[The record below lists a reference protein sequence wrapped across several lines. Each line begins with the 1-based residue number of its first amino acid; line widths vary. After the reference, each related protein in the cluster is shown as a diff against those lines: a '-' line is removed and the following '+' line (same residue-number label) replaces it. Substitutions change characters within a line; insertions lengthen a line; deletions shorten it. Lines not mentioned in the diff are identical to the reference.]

1 MVTTGLGSSL
11 AYLLSRAERSV
22 NRGLAAVLTA
32 EDVTVEQWRIL
43 RALADDR
50 GHSMGDLAEAVLM
63 PHPTLTKA
71 IDRLID
77 RSLVYRGHDPAD
89 RRKVAV
95 FLAGRGAE
103 LLDRVEGGVAGHHRV
118 IEDAYGTER
127 TERLMLELERLVHA
141 LDAPA
146 SGRPSAERLVMG
158 PALRS

>member
-22 NRGLAAVLTA
+22 NRGLAAAVTA
-32 EDVTVEQWRIL
+32 EEITVEQWRIL
-43 RALADDR
+43 RALADGR

-95 FLAGRGAE
+95 FLADRGAD
-103 LLDRVEGGVAGHHRV
+103 LLARVEGGVADHHRL
-118 IEDAYGTER
+118 IEAAYGTER
-127 TERLMLELERLVHA
+127 TERLMRDLEGLVSALEE
-141 LDAPA
+141 PA
-146 SGRPSAERLVMG
+146 AVSERDLG
-158 PALRS
+158 GLTR

>member
-22 NRGLAAVLTA
+22 NRGLAVAVTA
-32 EDVTVEQWRIL
+32 EEITVEQWRIL
-43 RALADDR
+43 RALADGR

-95 FLAGRGAE
+95 FLADRGGD
-103 LLDRVEGGVAGHHRV
+103 LLARVEGGVAEHHRL
-118 IEDAYGTER
+118 IEAAYGTER
-127 TERLMLELERLVHA
+127 TERLMRDLEGLVRALEE
-141 LDAPA
+141 
-146 SGRPSAERLVMG
+146 PSAVLSEQNLGGIAR
-158 PALRS
+158 

>member
-22 NRGLAAVLTA
+22 NRGLAAAVTA

-43 RALADDR
+43 RALADGR
-50 GHSMGDLAEAVLM
+50 GHSMGELAEAVLM

-89 RRKVAV
+89 RRRVAV
-95 FLAGRGAE
+95 FLSDRGAE
-103 LLDRVEGGVAGHHRV
+103 LLARVEGGVAGHHRL
-118 IEDAYGTER
+118 IEAAYGIER
-127 TERLMLELERLVHA
+127 TEQLMRDLHSLVTA
-141 LDAPA
+141 LDEPA
-146 SGRPSAERLVMG
+146 RPAERPDPGG
-158 PALRS
+158 PARS

>member
-22 NRGLAAVLTA
+22 NRGLAAAVTA

-43 RALADDR
+43 RALADGR

-95 FLAGRGAE
+95 FLADRGAE
-103 LLDRVEGGVAGHHRV
+103 LLARVEGGVAGHHRL
-118 IEDAYGTER
+118 IEAAYGTER
-127 TERLMLELERLVHA
+127 TEQLMRDLEGLVRALDEPSRPLERNLN
-141 LDAPA
+141 
-146 SGRPSAERLVMG
+146 G
-158 PALRS
+158 PVRS

>member
-95 FLAGRGAE
+95 FLADRGAE
-103 LLDRVEGGVAGHHRV
+103 LLDRVEGGVAGHHGV

>member
-22 NRGLAAVLTA
+22 NRGLAAAVTA
-32 EDVTVEQWRIL
+32 QDVSVEQWRIL
-43 RALADDR
+43 RALADGR

-77 RSLVYRGHDPAD
+77 RSLVYRGHDPGD

-95 FLAGRGAE
+95 FLADRGSE
-103 LLDRVEGGVAGHHRV
+103 LLARVEGGVAEHHRL
-118 IEDAYGTER
+118 IEAVYGTER
-127 TERLMLELERLVHA
+127 TERLMRDLEGLVTA
-141 LDAPA
+141 LDGAPA
-146 SGRPSAERLVMG
+146 APERAPGGLGRS
-158 PALRS
+158 

>member
-22 NRGLAAVLTA
+22 NRGLAAAVTA
-32 EDVTVEQWRIL
+32 QDVSVEQWRIL
-43 RALADDR
+43 RALADGR

-77 RSLVYRGHDPAD
+77 RSLVYRGHDPGD

-95 FLAGRGAE
+95 FLADRGSE
-103 LLDRVEGGVAGHHRV
+103 LLARVEGGVAEHHRL
-118 IEDAYGTER
+118 IEAVYGTER
-127 TERLMLELERLVHA
+127 TERLMRDLEGLVTA
-141 LDAPA
+141 LDDSPA
-146 SGRPSAERLVMG
+146 VPSPVVPGAQGGPGRP
-158 PALRS
+158 